1 MMGKKRYSVALIS
14 KVQTYRRDEK
24 PPKRD
29 IEKIFYSNVEK
40 SMYSAVCFVV
50 ITSIRSIASTRRDYI
65 F

>member
-1 MMGKKRYSVALIS
+1 MMGKKRFSVALIS
-14 KVQTYRRDEK
+14 KVQTYCRDEK

-29 IEKIFYSNVEK
+29 TEKIFYSNVEK

-50 ITSIRSIASTRRDYI
+50 ITFIRSISPLKRDYI